1 MEWSRSE
8 IKQHRMGDD
17 LPREIMEF
25 KSKCSKGWIKMR
37 WGAFPKGPSQVAPAT
52 NKVTTREYT
61 IDIHMCI
68 SGVGFKKHATQAL
81 KKIWRLAMKEMRT
94 PDVCMDTRFNKAVQA
109 KGMRYVPCWICV
121 WLSRKDNE
129 DEDPPNKL
137 YTLITYVPVSAFKNL
152 PRVNVDE
159 NYYWLS
165 SEGIKL

>member
-1 MEWSRSE
+1 MNQNEMRC
-8 IKQHRMGDD
+8 
-17 LPREIMEF
+17 F
-25 KSKCSKGWIKMR
+25 SKR
-37 WGAFPKGPSQVAPAT
+37 ASQVAPAT

-81 KKIWRLAMKEMRT
+81 KEIWRLAMKEMRT

-109 KGMRYVPCWICV
+109 KGM
-121 WLSRKDNE
+121 RKDNE

-159 NYYWLS
+159 NYY
-165 SEGIKL
+165 